1 MSKSVDHT
9 YADMM
14 VESLRKKKSILSKL
28 YSNTEEQEE
37 LLKSDDM
44 NVDRFTEITEE
55 KGKRIDEL
63 NDLDSGFDNLY
74 RKLEQELTVNRGA
87 YHNEIEEMKSLINEI
102 TDLSTKIQ
110 VVEKRNYERFQN
122 YMKGEREKLKVANA
136 SQQTAMSYAKN
147 MSGSHKPGNSY
158 FVNETK

>member
-14 VESLRKKKSILSKL
+14 VESLRKKKSILFQL

-44 NVDRFTEITEE
+44 DVDRFTEITEE
-55 KGKRIDEL
+55 KGKYIDEM
-63 NDLDSGFDNLY
+63 NSLDSGFDNLY
-74 RKLEQELTVNRGA
+74 HKLEKELALNRGS
-87 YHNEIEEMKSLINEI
+87 YLDEIEQMKKLINEI
-102 TDLSTKIQ
+102 TDISTKIQ

-122 YMKGEREKLKVANA
+122 YMKGEREKLKAANA